1 MGPLGYRV
9 KDRKPQ
15 AQEELYGTSQGP
27 APPRSEEL
35 GAAGVAVQAGTG
47 WVRGSSQVL
56 LFPRQA
62 SDRPAHGNAVC
73 RSSRS
78 WGERTAI
85 KLCQR
90 GLPTPCPHIERA

>member
-1 MGPLGYRV
+1 M
-9 KDRKPQ
+9 KDRMPQ
-15 AQEELYGTSQGP
+15 VQEELYGIPQGP

-35 GAAGVAVQAGTG
+35 GAVGLAVQAEAGQAS
-47 WVRGSSQVL
+47 GSGQVL

-78 WGERTAI
+78 LDNTSSCTVVFPRSWGVVSRSDR
-85 KLCQR
+85 KS
-90 GLPTPCPHIERA
+90 